1 MLTTFSNEG
10 HNDCTMIVR
19 SRVEASAL
27 HSRPC
32 KSRCGLMEIK
42 QTAFGAQCKL
52 ETCAGGIIRLDLN
65 ANLGGASPASGGFEI
80 GRTAATGRV
89 MSR

>member
-1 MLTTFSNEG
+1 
-10 HNDCTMIVR
+10 
-19 SRVEASAL
+19 
-27 HSRPC
+27 
-32 KSRCGLMEIK
+32 MEIK